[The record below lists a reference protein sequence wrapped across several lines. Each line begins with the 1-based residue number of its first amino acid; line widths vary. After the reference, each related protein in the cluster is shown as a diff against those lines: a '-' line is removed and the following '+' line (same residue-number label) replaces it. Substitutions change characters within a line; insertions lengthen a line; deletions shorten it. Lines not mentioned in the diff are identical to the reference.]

1 MRLVLGLIA
10 AIAAA
15 PAAAQYYAGKTV
27 TVVVGYK
34 TGGGYDATARV
45 LARHLPKHIPGK
57 PTVIVQNM
65 PGANSII
72 AANHVYAV
80 AKPDGLTIGT
90 FNRNLPIA
98 QLTKVDGVKFDMAK
112 FAWVGS
118 AASECTVLA
127 IRADLPY
134 KTFEDLRKSKQ
145 QIVIGATGPG
155 ANTYDFP
162 LLLKE
167 FLGVNV
173 KLVSGYQSSADIMLA
188 VERKEV
194 DGRAGSFTSIRPFID
209 RNLVRPVLR
218 ARATEPGVE
227 NLPIDEDLAPTPRA
241 KAIMALRS
249 APEIVGRPYVMHP
262 NTPPEHLKT
271 MRAAFAAAIKD
282 PELVA
287 EARKAKMDLEFV
299 DGDVAVKVMNEVLSQ
314 PKDIVAEFSKYI
326 KFGE

>member
-1 MRLVLGLIA
+1 M
-10 AIAAA
+10 
-15 PAAAQYYAGKTV
+15 
-27 TVVVGYK
+27 
-34 TGGGYDATARV
+34 
-45 LARHLPKHIPGK
+45 
-57 PTVIVQNM
+57 
-65 PGANSII
+65 
-72 AANHVYAV
+72 
-80 AKPDGLTIGT
+80 
-90 FNRNLPIA
+90 
-98 QLTKVDGVKFDMAK
+98 
-112 FAWVGS
+112 
-118 AASECTVLA
+118 
-127 IRADLPY
+127 
-134 KTFEDLRKSKQ
+134 
-145 QIVIGATGPG
+145 
-155 ANTYDFP
+155 
-162 LLLKE
+162 
-167 FLGVNV
+167 
-173 KLVSGYQSSADIMLA
+173 SGYQSSADIMLA

-241 KAIMALRS
+241 KAIMDLRS

-314 PKDIVAEFSKYI
+314 PKDIVDEFSKYI